1 MLRRQEFLE
10 PTGKLLERMKAG
22 NGLVM
27 YGFEPGNDETTEF
40 IEAVRAAQ
48 GDCPLFSVSQKLSA
62 IHNPNTFDRIF
73 FDMETV
79 RNRVRQRLP
88 LILTVKTTLEALSAA
103 KGDVFQD
110 DFMLDK
116 ICVADGLVSL
126 SRSDLFVVPNA
137 QASLEVL
144 QRNEVPQTPI
154 ESELSEAMTK
164 LGLRFEEQVR
174 LGKFTADFVVREG
187 DSRLVVEADGAEFH
201 DTKVDQRRDKEI
213 LEDHRFNTLRF
224 SGSKIFFDADACAQ
238 EVERFLK
245 TLAAEEA
252 QYRYE
257 NLQQLDPS
265 QQKAV
270 MHGIGHAR
278 VLAPAGSGKTRV
290 LVNRVSYLLNS
301 GVRPGSLTAIAFNK
315 KAADQLEERL
325 IQLGVPVAKN
335 LTDRSGVVVA
345 TFNALGYRLLMSNGF
360 EGDLL
365 STDARVRKLVRAAL
379 KKAGIQIPSVRGFDN
394 LDRVIKQ
401 LARVCRGLMNPNAE
415 ELELMAPSGE
425 TVKLPFPP
433 IFTAIRDL
441 QAERRLITF
450 DDQIFNALTLTM
462 SEPLVR
468 HELQRRF
475 QYILVDEYQDLNKAQ
490 ISLIRIL
497 ASGNGQVF
505 AVGDD
510 DQLIYSWREA
520 KTQHLLEDFERFFP
534 IATTFALETN
544 YRCAQRIVA
553 LSQRLI
559 VHNQNRF
566 PKTIKPSPHAPGGDV
581 IVQGIDNIKGQSQR
595 MVEFLK
601 AYYKP
606 DVCDWI
612 DMAVLSRTKVQ
623 LIEVARALDEAG
635 IPRSSLPKIPLF
647 SSPIGHVLHRY
658 LRIIHA
664 PDEARGED
672 FAVIINRPNRYTT
685 NNFRERL
692 SKSPEPTAL
701 LQDYV
706 ENAYPE
712 NEKYRVEPVK
722 RLLKEIRE
730 LNGQLN
736 DRSFFETVKAVIS
749 TFNLVSAN
757 LDGNKAELDEADDE
771 SILEIIAEEAR
782 RFLFLD
788 QFLEHYERQIR
799 RETGEDEGESQV
811 TSDDADT
818 SLDADAEISRD
829 VVSLNTIHATK
840 GQEWVLCFIFDA
852 RDSPPRGAKSV
863 QTSPADNEEER
874 RVFYVA
880 MTRARHALGITTR
893 TSRPSPF
900 LREAFLSRETEE
912 AGIAALQAAVHE
924 KEADLADKKVR
935 QNGLQSQVRQLEEK
949 AAYIQ
954 TKKFRTEMKAQAR
967 EIEKQSKELEKD
979 VSYWRKKAPDGFL
992 KRVVGGG
999 FSMQHI
1005 EKRISELIERQREL
1019 DAERDEVAE
1028 RIGRGGT
1035 YVEDQLEEIKLQID
1049 HLERQIELCDVEI
1062 SSALAV
1068 LNDAKNLYEVFRLF
1082 QADAPNS

>member
-1 MLRRQEFLE
+1 MK

-40 IEAVRAAQ
+40 IKAVSAALD
-48 GDCPLFSVSQKLSA
+48 DCPLFSISQKLSA
-62 IHNPNTFDRIF
+62 IHNPNVFDRIF
-73 FDMETV
+73 VDIETV
-79 RNRVRQRLP
+79 RNRVRQRLA
-88 LILTVKTTLEALSAA
+88 LILTVKTTLEGLSVV
-103 KGDVFQD
+103 KGDIFQD
-110 DFMLDK
+110 DHLLNK

-126 SRSDLFVVPNA
+126 SQSDLFVVPNA

-144 QRNEVPQTPI
+144 QQNEVPQTPI
-154 ESELSEAMTK
+154 ESELSEAMIR

-174 LGKFTADFVVREG
+174 LGKFTADFVLQEG
-187 DSRLVVEADGAEFH
+187 TTSLVVEADGAEFH
-201 DTKVDQRRDKEI
+201 DADVDQRRDKKI
-213 LEDHRFNTLRF
+213 LEDHSLHTLRF
-224 SGSKIFFDADACAQ
+224 SGSKIYFDADACAQ

-245 TLAAEEA
+245 TLATEEA

-270 MHGIGHAR
+270 MHGVGHAR

-290 LVNRVSYLLNS
+290 LVNRVSHLLNS
-301 GVRPGSLTAIAFNK
+301 GVRPGSLTVIAFNK

-325 IQLGVPVAKN
+325 NQLGVPVAKN

-365 STDARVRKLVRAAL
+365 SSDARVRKLVRTAL

-394 LDRVIKQ
+394 LDSVIKQ
-401 LARVCRGLMNPNAE
+401 LARVCRGLMSPNAE
-415 ELELMAPSGE
+415 ELELMAPKGE

-433 IFTAIRDL
+433 IYTAIREL
-441 QAERRLITF
+441 QAEQRLITF

-520 KTQHLLEDFERFFP
+520 KTEHLLRDFEKLFP
-534 IATTFALETN
+534 NATTFALETN
-544 YRCAQRIVA
+544 YRCAQRIVTV
-553 LSQRLI
+553 SQRLI
-559 VHNQNRF
+559 EYNQNRF
-566 PKTIKPSPHAPGGDV
+566 PKKIKPSPHAPEGDV
-581 IVQGIDNIKGQSQR
+581 VVQGVDSIKGQSQY

-601 AYYKP
+601 AQYKP

-623 LIEVARALDEAG
+623 LIEVARALDEAE

-647 SSPIGHVLHRY
+647 SSPIGGVLHRY
-658 LRIIHA
+658 LRIIHT
-664 PDEARGED
+664 PDDARGED
-672 FAVIINRPNRYTT
+672 FAFVINRPNRYTT
-685 NNFRERL
+685 NEFREHL
-692 SKSPEPTAL
+692 SESSEPVAF

-706 ENAYPE
+706 ENAFPE
-712 NEKYRVEPVK
+712 NEKYRVEPVEK
-722 RLLKEIRE
+722 LLKDIQE
-730 LNGQLN
+730 LNSRLI
-736 DRSFFETVKAVIS
+736 DRSIFETVIAIIS
-749 TFNLVSAN
+749 TFNLASAN
-757 LDGNKAELDEADDE
+757 LSDKMAKLDEADDE

-782 RFLFLD
+782 RFEFIDL
-788 QFLEHYERQIR
+788 FLEHYERQTR
-799 RETGEDEGESQV
+799 RETGEDEGENQV
-811 TSDDADT
+811 TSDGADT
-818 SLDADAEISRD
+818 ILGENEENSKN
-829 VVSLNTIHATK
+829 VVQLNTIHSTK
-840 GQEWVLCFIFDA
+840 GREWVLCFLFDA
-852 RDSPPRGAKSV
+852 RDSLPRGAKSV
-863 QTSPADNEEER
+863 QNSPADKEEER

-880 MTRARHALGITTR
+880 MTRARHVLGISTR

-900 LREAFLSRETEE
+900 LREAFLSNKIQNAGISALQSAVHKKETE
-912 AGIAALQAAVHE
+912 
-924 KEADLADKKVR
+924 LADKKVTK
-935 QNGLQSQVRQLEEK
+935 NGLLTQVKHLEER

-954 TKKFRTEMKAQAR
+954 TEKYRTEMRARAR
-967 EIEKQSKELEKD
+967 EIEEQSKELKKELRD
-979 VSYWRKKAPDGFL
+979 WRKKIPDGFI
-992 KRVVGGG
+992 KRIVVGG
-999 FSMQHI
+999 FSMGDI
-1005 EKRISELIERQREL
+1005 EGRISELIERQKIL
-1019 DAERDEVAE
+1019 DAEKDEVTE
-1028 RIGRGGT
+1028 KNKRGSS
-1035 YVEDQLEEIKLQID
+1035 YVEEQLEDMKLQTDQLERK
-1049 HLERQIELCDVEI
+1049 IELFDVEI
-1062 SSALAV
+1062 SNALVA
-1068 LNDAKNLYEVFRLF
+1068 LNDSKNLYEVFRLF
-1082 QADAPNS
+1082 QA